1 VEGPVCKTVK
11 TLGLLKENAEA
22 APWILDPTAA
32 GVCACCG
39 PRREL
44 GSRVHDGPATQN
56 EGVRDLARPS
66 QISRPITHA
75 GEGRRRV
82 RRSAAAR
89 GGEFAGATLDRVVG
103 HRFMRERDLHG
114 AEQHAHTPRGSG
126 RRCGHPRRPAPERG
140 RSASPASLWS
150 G

>member
-1 VEGPVCKTVK
+1 VEGPACKTVK
-11 TLGLLKENAEA
+11 TQGLLKENAKA
-22 APWILDPTAA
+22 APWILDPMAA
-32 GVCACCG
+32 GACAHRG

-44 GSRVHDGPATQN
+44 GSRVHSGPATQN
-56 EGVRDLARPS
+56 EGVRDLVRPS
-66 QISRPITHA
+66 QISRPRTRA

-89 GGEFAGATLDRVVG
+89 GGEFAGATLDRAVG
-103 HRFMRERDLHG
+103 HRFVRERALHG

-126 RRCGHPRRPAPERG
+126 RRCGHPRRPAPEG
-140 RSASPASLWS
+140 GGSASPASLWS